1 MGNIKTER
9 DDRTV
14 HLRLDNPETLN
25 SLTPDLLRDL
35 IGVCEELS
43 DDMTVRMVV
52 LEGAGANFSSG
63 AHLPEFTRE
72 LVSTPPETADVG
84 RKATEALASLP
95 QITLAAIRGHCVG
108 GAMVLAAACD
118 LRIAADDAT
127 FWIPELIAG
136 IPLAWGGWAY
146 LVRLVGETMAAD
158 IVLGSEPFDANK
170 AKQAGFVSRVIPT
183 DDLDSE
189 TARLV
194 TRITSKPH
202 LPLRV
207 TKRQLLAIRS
217 GTFDASADAD
227 ALLAA
232 FNDPEAGE
240 VLRGYADRLG

>member
-1 MGNIKTER
+1 LPNIEIEHEDGAIR
-9 DDRTV
+9 
-14 HLRLDNPETLN
+14 LRLNRPASLN
-25 SLTPDLLRDL
+25 SLTPDLLRAL

-43 DDMTVRMVV
+43 DDMTAQVVV

-63 AHLPEFTRE
+63 ADLPAFNRE
-72 LVSTPPETADVG
+72 LVSTPLETADVG

-118 LRIAADDAT
+118 LRIAADDAA
-127 FWIPELIAG
+127 FWIPELDAG
-136 IPLAWGGWAY
+136 IPLAWGGWAH

-158 IVLGSEPFDANK
+158 IVLGSESFGANK
-170 AKQAGFVSRVIPT
+170 ARQAGFVSRVIPS

-194 TRITSKPH
+194 TRITSKPD

-207 TKRQLLAIRS
+207 AKRQLLAIRS

-240 VLRGYADRLG
+240 VLRAYTDRLR